1 MAVAWSVEIESAMD
15 KSRPLVCLIRS
26 VRIERIIGRRL
37 SPGES
42 GDSPR
47 PWLKVTYGTLSAP
60 ARRRGYVVQDIG
72 NRRS

>member
-1 MAVAWSVEIESAMD
+1 MAGSAEVGSAMD
-15 KSRPLVCLIRS
+15 KSRPLACLIRS

-37 SPGES
+37 SPCES

-60 ARRRGYVVQDIG
+60 ARRKRYVLQDNG